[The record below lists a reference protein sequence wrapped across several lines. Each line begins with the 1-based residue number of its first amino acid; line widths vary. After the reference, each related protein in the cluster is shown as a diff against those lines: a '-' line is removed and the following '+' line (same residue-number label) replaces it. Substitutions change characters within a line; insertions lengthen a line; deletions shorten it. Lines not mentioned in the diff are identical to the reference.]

1 MQRLIRHSERFWY
14 MTPVEETDRPILGA
28 VVGETYTLM
37 IDAGNS
43 EAHARFFIE
52 ELERQGVSSPSFL
65 ALTHWH
71 WDHIFGLSALPNVLS
86 ISSEAT
92 KREMENLLPYTWDD
106 DALTERVQAGIEIEF
121 CAAAIRKE
129 YGADRSIRITLPTL
143 TFNESVTIELG
154 GVRAVLK
161 HVGGDHA
168 ADAVVVYIPEE
179 KILFLGDALYA
190 NLYASSWRMTATETL
205 RLLDAIDEFDANDYV
220 WSHGEVVHRAAY
232 EKDRDAL
239 RKIAEIT
246 MDFPGNKERITTE
259 YERLVNRKTDE
270 EEQELIT
277 FFVNGS
283 EGSR

>member
-52 ELERQGVSSPSFL
+52 ELERQGISSPSFL

-92 KREMENLLPYTWDD
+92 KREMEKLLPYTWDD

-121 CAAAIRKE
+121 CATAIRKE
-129 YGADRSIRITLPTL
+129 YGADRSIRIILPTL
-143 TFNESVTIELG
+143 TFDESVTIELG
-154 GVRAVLK
+154 GAQAVLK

-168 ADAVVVYIPEE
+168 SDAVVVYIPEE

-190 NLYASSWRMTATETL
+190 NLYAPSWRMTATETL
-205 RLLDAIDEFDANDYV
+205 RLLDAIDEFDADAYV
-220 WSHGEVVHRAAY
+220 WSHGEVVNRAAY
-232 EKDRDAL
+232 EKDRDVL

-246 MDFPGNKERITTE
+246 MDFPGNEGRVTTE

-277 FFVNGS
+277 FFANGS
-283 EGSR
+283 ECSS